1 MDTLKRFW
9 RRLLFLR
16 QRNQLDSQ
24 LQEEMQFHL
33 EMKIEENLAA
43 GMSAEEARYQALRQF
58 GNKTIMQEEAKEVW
72 SFVSLEIFLQ
82 DIRFAL
88 RMLRKNPAFT
98 AVAVLALAL
107 GIGANAAIFSV
118 ITTVL
123 VSPLPYQEPERLVWL
138 ANTNPSLGVS
148 QTFLN
153 AEDILDYREQADSF
167 EQVASWGTYPVNLAG
182 GKEPERVES
191 IYVTTNFFQTLGI
204 APILGRDFTS
214 EEGKEGSNV
223 VIISYGLWQRQ
234 FGGDSDIIGRKI
246 VIAGDVQAPRIII
259 GVMPAGMIFPAR
271 IDLFETYQLE
281 RSGERGGTHNDR
293 TIARL
298 KPGMTVEQAQAEV
311 NTIALRQAEQFP
323 ATNRGWGVAVVPFR
337 EHLFGSA
344 NVALPLLF
352 GAVAFVLLIAWTNV
366 TGLQLARAT
375 SRQKEIAIRLALG
388 AGRWRIVR
396 QMLVESLILSI
407 FGGALGLLLAWWGI
421 DVLRVLGAEALPRL
435 KDTVVDTQVLAFT
448 ATLAIFT
455 GVIFGIIPA
464 LQASKPNLNQTL
476 KDSGS
481 GSIGGSQPH
490 RFRSFLVISQFAMA
504 MVLLV
509 GAGLLIKSFWK
520 LQQASP
526 GFQSE
531 QVIAAGVSL
540 NMKEY
545 RDTTKRR
552 QFFEQELERII
563 TLPGVESAAATSHL
577 PFGGR
582 TLQQNFRVEG
592 QQEPVS
598 KQNQSLADYRVITP
612 AFFETMRIK
621 LNRGRNFT
629 EQDTAKAP
637 IVYIINEAFAHT
649 YLSGGQAIGKRI
661 RLGYEGQWPGEV
673 IGVVDDVKHRTMEAE
688 AIPTIY
694 ASYLQCEPL
703 PSFPIMNYV
712 VRTRDMSGKM
722 MENLQRELQSING
735 NQVIFY
741 VKPMTDFVADTT
753 AQRRFHMLLL
763 GIFAGI
769 ALTLSAVGIYGLMS
783 YLVTER
789 RREMGIRIALGA
801 ISGDVLR
808 LVIGQGMK
816 LALTGLLLGA
826 IGALTL
832 VRLLQSLLYGVS
844 TTDIFTFLTVAV
856 VLMGVALIACLVP
869 ARRAA
874 KTNPMIALRYE

>member
-1 MDTLKRFW
+1 MDRLKRFW

-16 QRNQLDSQ
+16 RRNQLDSD

-43 GMSAEEARYQALRQF
+43 GLSVEEARYQALRQF
-58 GNKTIMQEEAKEVW
+58 GNKTIIHEEAKEVW
-72 SFVSLEIFLQ
+72 NFVSFELLLQ
-82 DIRFAL
+82 DIRFAF
-88 RMLRKNPAFT
+88 RMLRKNPVFT
-98 AVAVLALAL
+98 VVAVLALGL
-107 GIGANAAIFSV
+107 GIGANTAIFSV

-123 VSPLPYQEPERLVWL
+123 VQPLPYQEPERLVWL

-153 AEDILDYREQADSF
+153 PEDILDYQEQAESL

-191 IYVTTNFFQTLGI
+191 IYVTTNFFQTLRI

-234 FGGDSDIIGRKI
+234 FSGDPDVIGRNI
-246 VIAGDVQAPRIII
+246 VIAGDVKAPRTII

-293 TIARL
+293 TVARL
-298 KPGMTVEQAQAEV
+298 KPGMTVEQAQAEI

-323 ATNRGWGVAVVPFR
+323 ASNRGWGVAVVPFR
-337 EHLFGSA
+337 EHLFGTA
-344 NVALPLLF
+344 TVALPLLV

-366 TGLQLARAT
+366 AGLQLARAT

-396 QMLVESLILSI
+396 QMLVESLLLSI
-407 FGGALGLLLAWWGI
+407 FGGALGLVFAWWGM
-421 DVLRVLGAEALPRL
+421 DALRVLGAEALPRL
-435 KDTVVDTQVLAFT
+435 TETAINIQVLVFT
-448 ATLAIFT
+448 AGLSIFT
-455 GVIFGIIPA
+455 GVIFGLIPA

-476 KDSGS
+476 KDTGS

-490 RFRSFLVISQFAMA
+490 RFRSLLVISQFAMA

-540 NMKEY
+540 NMEEY
-545 RDTTKRR
+545 RDMAKRR
-552 QFFEQELERII
+552 QFFEQELERVA

-582 TLQQNFRVEG
+582 TLQQNFTVEG
-592 QQEPVS
+592 QEAVS

-612 AFFETMRIK
+612 AFFETMHIT
-621 LNRGRNFT
+621 LNRGRGFSQ
-629 EQDTAKAP
+629 QDTLKAP
-637 IVYIINEAFAHT
+637 IVYVINEAFAHT
-649 YLSGGQAIGKRI
+649 YLSGSDAIGKRI
-661 RLGYEGQWPGEV
+661 RLGYEGQWPGEI
-673 IGVVDDVKHRTMEAE
+673 IGIVGDVKHRTMEAE

-694 ASYLQCEPL
+694 VSYQQCEPL

-712 VRTRDMSGKM
+712 VRTRDMSGQM
-722 MENLQRELQSING
+722 MENVRRELKSVNG
-735 NQVIFY
+735 NQVVFY

-763 GIFAGI
+763 GIFAGV

-789 RREMGIRIALGA
+789 RREMAIRMALGA
-801 ISGDVLR
+801 VSRDVMQ

-816 LALTGLLLGA
+816 LALTGLLIGA

-844 TTDIFTFLTVAV
+844 TTDMVTFMTVAAI
-856 VLMGVALIACLVP
+856 LMAVALVACLVP

-874 KTNPMIALRYE
+874 KTDPMIALRYE

>member
-1 MDTLKRFW
+1 MGTLKRFW

-16 QRNQLDSQ
+16 HRNQLDSQ

-58 GNKTIMQEEAKEVW
+58 GNQTIMQENAKEVW
-72 SFVSLEIFLQ
+72 NFVYLETFLQ
-82 DIRFAL
+82 DIRFAF
-88 RMLRKNPAFT
+88 RMLRKNPVFT
-98 AVAVLALAL
+98 IVAVLALSL
-107 GIGANAAIFSV
+107 GIGANTAIFSV

-123 VSPLPYQEPERLVWL
+123 VRPLPYQEPERLVWL

-153 AEDILDYREQADSF
+153 PEDILDFREQAESF

-191 IYVTTNFFQTLGI
+191 IYVTTNFFETLGI
-204 APILGRDFTS
+204 APVLGRDFTG
-214 EEGKEGSNV
+214 EDGKEGSTA

-234 FGGDSDIIGRKI
+234 FGGDPDIIGRNI
-246 VIAGDVQAPRIII
+246 VLAGNAQQPRVIV
-259 GVMPAGMIFPAR
+259 GVMPAGMLFPSHV
-271 IDLFETYQLE
+271 DLFETYQLE
-281 RSGERGGTHNDR
+281 RTGERGGTHNDR

-298 KPGMTVEQAQAEV
+298 KPGKTVEQAQADV
-311 NTIALRQAEQFP
+311 NVIALRQAEQFP
-323 ATNRGWGVAVVPFR
+323 ATNKGWGVAVVPFR

-396 QMLVESLILSI
+396 QMLVESLILSL
-407 FGGALGLLLAWWGI
+407 FGGAIGLVMAWWGI
-421 DVLRVLGAEALPRL
+421 DVLRALGAETLPRL
-435 KDTVVDTQVLAFT
+435 KDTALDIQVLAFT
-448 ATLAIFT
+448 TALSIFT
-455 GVIFGIIPA
+455 GVIFGVIPA
-464 LQASKPNLNQTL
+464 LQATKPNLNQTL
-476 KDSGS
+476 KDTGS
-481 GSIGGSQPH
+481 ASIGGSQPH
-490 RFRSFLVISQFAMA
+490 RFRSLLVISQFAMA

-540 NMKEY
+540 NMEEY
-545 RDTTKRR
+545 RDTAKRR
-552 QFFEQELERII
+552 QFYEQELSRVAA
-563 TLPGVESAAATSHL
+563 LPGVESAAATSHL

-592 QQEPVS
+592 QEPVS
-598 KQNQSLADYRVITP
+598 KQNRLLADYRVITP
-612 AFFETMRIK
+612 TFFETMRIR

-629 EQDTAKAP
+629 EQDTTKAP
-637 IVYIINEAFAHT
+637 IVYVINEAFAHT
-649 YLSGGQAIGKRI
+649 YLSGSDVVGRRI
-661 RLGYEGQWPGEV
+661 RLGYEGQWLGEIV
-673 IGVVDDVKHRTMEAE
+673 GIVEDVKHRTMEAD
-688 AIPTIY
+688 AVPTIY

-712 VRTRDMSGKM
+712 VRTRDTSGKM
-722 MENLQRELQSING
+722 MENVRRELQSVNG

-741 VKPMTDFVADTT
+741 VKPMADFVADTT

-763 GIFAGI
+763 AIFAGV

-801 ISGDVLR
+801 VYGDVLR

-816 LALTGLLLGA
+816 LALIGLLIGA

-856 VLMGVALIACLVP
+856 ILMGVALVACLVP

-874 KTNPMIALRYE
+874 KTDPIIALRYE